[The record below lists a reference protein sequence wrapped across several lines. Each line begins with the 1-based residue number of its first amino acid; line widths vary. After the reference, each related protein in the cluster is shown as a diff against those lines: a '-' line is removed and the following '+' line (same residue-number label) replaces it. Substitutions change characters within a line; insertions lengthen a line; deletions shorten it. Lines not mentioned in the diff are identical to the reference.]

1 MSSDG
6 AVAVDIVVNNHN
18 YGQYVCDAVDS
29 ALAQDHSRVSVIVV
43 DDGSS
48 DDSPELLRRYED
60 RVTLLFKENGGQPSA
75 VNAGFEKCRGD
86 VVMFLDADDTLA
98 PQAASRAA
106 AAFAAD
112 PAAARLQFRIT
123 AVDESGH
130 ELTRA
135 PGPPASVRAGGD
147 LRLAELTSPFEMPT
161 VPTSANAFR
170 TALLRRIMPIP
181 ESRYGAWGADYYLV
195 HLSTLLGPVIFLP
208 ETGAHYRVHGTN
220 AFQPSASVLN
230 LQRIR
235 SEIRYQEVTLECLS
249 KLAERLHLDH
259 PRPILSMSNLILRI
273 VSRRL
278 APEDH
283 PVPGDELPAL
293 LAAAVRAAQR
303 RRDLTPIRRFVQVA
317 ALASLCISPRSVAR
331 RLAELMVFPELR
343 GRRGETGS
351 AGGGEISAPSRGRS
365 V

>member
-1 MSSDG
+1 
-6 AVAVDIVVNNHN
+6 
-18 YGQYVCDAVDS
+18 
-29 ALAQDHSRVSVIVV
+29 
-43 DDGSS
+43 
-48 DDSPELLRRYED
+48 
-60 RVTLLFKENGGQPSA
+60 
-75 VNAGFEKCRGD
+75 
-86 VVMFLDADDTLA
+86 MFLDADDTLA

-135 PGPPASVRAGGD
+135 PG
-147 LRLAELTSPFEMPT
+147 RLHPFEPAA
-161 VPTSANAFR
+161 TSGSPSSPHRSRCPRCHVGQCLPHRAAPADHADSR
-170 TALLRRIMPIP
+170 EPLRRL
-181 ESRYGAWGADYYLV
+181 GADYYLV

-249 KLAERLHLDH
+249 KLASACTRSS
-259 PRPILSMSNLILRI
+259 RPILSMSNLILRI

-283 PVPGDELPAL
+283 PVPGTSFPLCWPPPYEPPSAAGSDSDPAL
-293 LAAAVRAAQR
+293 
-303 RRDLTPIRRFVQVA
+303 
-317 ALASLCISPRSVAR
+317 RSGGGA
-331 RLAELMVFPELR
+331 RLALYQPTERGEEAGRADVFPELR
-343 GRRGETGS
+343 GRRGKLDLPGWRV
-351 AGGGEISAPSRGRS
+351 SAPSRGRS